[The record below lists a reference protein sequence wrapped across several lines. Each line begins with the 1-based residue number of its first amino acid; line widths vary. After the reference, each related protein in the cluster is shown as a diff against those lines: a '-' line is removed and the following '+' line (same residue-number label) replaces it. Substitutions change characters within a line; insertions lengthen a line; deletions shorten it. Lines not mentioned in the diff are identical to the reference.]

1 MEAERF
7 ILLGTDHLITLS
19 IVVLVT
25 LSVPF
30 FFKKTSSKTKDW
42 FGYGLASILLI
53 DFLAKP
59 YYWSLMLDDVFVELL
74 PLHMC
79 SLSGISI
86 ATYLF
91 LRKKTFYEVAFFWGI
106 GGGAMALLQ
115 PDTQFS
121 FPDAYY
127 ISFFLSHGAV
137 WLAISFSSLALR
149 NRPTIDSM
157 KRVFIVSCISIVA
170 IYVINWI
177 LGPPANYWYLG
188 AKPAGASIMDLMP
201 EPPRHIPIVVTLAL
215 IIFGLIY
222 LPFLIYDRLKSKDAV
237 FKE

>member
-7 ILLGTDHLITLS
+7 ILFGTDHLITLS
-19 IVVLVT
+19 VVVLVV

-30 FFKKTSSKTKDW
+30 FFKNTSSKTKDW

-59 YYWSLMLDDVFVELL
+59 YYWSQMLDDVFVELF

-79 SLSGISI
+79 SLSEISI
-86 ATYLF
+86 AIYLF
-91 LRKKTFYEVAFFWGI
+91 LRKKTFYEVAFFCAI
-106 GGGAMALLQ
+106 GGVAMALLQ

-121 FPDAYY
+121 FPDVYY
-127 ISFFLSHGAV
+127 ITFFLSHGAV

-149 NRPTIDSM
+149 NRPTIDSL
-157 KRVFIVSCISIVA
+157 KRVFIVSCVSIVT

-177 LGPPANYWYLG
+177 LGPPANYWFLG

-237 FKE
+237 FEE

>member
-1 MEAERF
+1 
-7 ILLGTDHLITLS
+7 
-19 IVVLVT
+19 
-25 LSVPF
+25 
-30 FFKKTSSKTKDW
+30 
-42 FGYGLASILLI
+42 
-53 DFLAKP
+53 
-59 YYWSLMLDDVFVELL
+59 MLDDVFVELF

-79 SLSGISI
+79 SLSEISI
-86 ATYLF
+86 AIYLF

-106 GGGAMALLQ
+106 GGVAMALLQ

-121 FPDAYY
+121 FPDVYY
-127 ISFFLSHGAV
+127 ITFFLSHGAV

-149 NRPTIDSM
+149 NRPTIDSL
-157 KRVFIVSCISIVA
+157 KRVFIVSCVSIVT

-177 LGPPANYWYLG
+177 LGPPANYWFLG

-237 FKE
+237 FEE